1 MLKYFL
7 LLLFIVSSV
16 SLSAFEG
23 NVQLTLQSRY
33 DTTYFIFYIKDTKVR
48 MDEFNNGGQLVKTLL
63 IDLNTE
69 NIVAVNP
76 SLKLYVDVPKKE
88 NFSKAGQQMN
98 VIKTNNFKLIEGK
111 TCYQW
116 RVRNR
121 ILETEITYWVMES
134 EIGAVQKL
142 FKILS
147 SAENY
152 TSLLSF
158 FLYIPDNEGF
168 IPMMAVERNLV
179 REQKQSMQITS
190 INERKL
196 PARLFQIPV
205 DYKSAKI

>member
-1 MLKYFL
+1 MLKYFI
-7 LLLFIVSSV
+7 LLLFLVNTV
-16 SLSAFEG
+16 SLKAFEG
-23 NVQLTLQSRY
+23 NVQITLQNKY
-33 DTTYFIFYIKDTKVR
+33 DTTYYIFYIKDTKVR
-48 MDEFNNGGQLVKTLL
+48 MDEFNNGGRLVKTLL

-88 NFSKAGQQMN
+88 NFSTKSKQVN

-134 EIGAVQKL
+134 EIDAVKKL

-158 FLYIPDNEGF
+158 FLFIPDNEGF
-168 IPMMAVERNLV
+168 MPLMAVERNLV
-179 REQKQSMQITS
+179 REQKQSMLITS

-196 PARLFQIPV
+196 SSRLFQIPA
-205 DYKSAKI
+205 DYKNAKI